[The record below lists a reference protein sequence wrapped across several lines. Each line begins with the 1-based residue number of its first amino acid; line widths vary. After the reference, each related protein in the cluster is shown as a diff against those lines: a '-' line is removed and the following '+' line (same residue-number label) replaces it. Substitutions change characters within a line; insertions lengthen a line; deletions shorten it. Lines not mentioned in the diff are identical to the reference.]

1 MAKETKVGLL
11 AGLAFIV
18 CFAIILA
25 NRGQLATVPAFEPGF
40 VSEQRARHRQ
50 TQRAVDHQQG
60 AASLPRG
67 RGVGTSPPAAP
78 AAYQSLQRSDQPA
91 LQTLTDPNA
100 PGSGADVPFQEPIA
114 PRGTMPHSR
123 PREAGRDEDSG
134 PRQITDAAPQLAE
147 NAPRGASLVAQS
159 PEAQREDLLRDLLS
173 RREGA
178 KDGDSSKPRIE
189 ADRDATRIDVSKLNG
204 GNANRTYRVAAGDTL
219 WSIVSKQYGSKSKR
233 HVDAILD
240 ANRGMLSNPNEIKS
254 GMTLVLPNLSLP
266 VNAGSET
273 PTPRDG
279 ANAKKKNDD
288 EKKGDAAT
296 ADSVNSKA
304 KDRSNRGRDDAGH
317 PRKGEPARAER
328 PVGAAAKDKGFRWY
342 QVRKNDR
349 FASIA
354 RSELGDPTRW
364 RELHDLNRDRFPD
377 PDKIREGV
385 RIKIPTD
392 KRSASEARR

>member
-25 NRGQLATVPAFEPGF
+25 NRGQLATVPTFEPGF

-91 LQTLTDPNA
+91 LQTLSDPNA

-114 PRGTMPHSR
+114 PRGTMPNSR
-123 PREAGRDEDSG
+123 PREAGREEDSG

-159 PEAQREDLLRDLLS
+159 PEAQREDLLRELLNRRTDESSAS
-173 RREGA
+173 R
-178 KDGDSSKPRIE
+178 PE
-189 ADRDATRIDVSKLNG
+189 ADQDATRIDVSKLNR
-204 GNANRTYRVAAGDTL
+204 GNANRAYRVAAGDTL

-254 GMTLVLPNLSLP
+254 GMTLVLPNLSGSAA
-266 VNAGSET
+266 AG
-273 PTPRDG
+273 PDAPREG
-279 ANAKKKNDD
+279 GQAKKKTDGD
-288 EKKGDAAT
+288 KKVDAAPS
-296 ADSVNSKA
+296 DSANSKSKEKA
-304 KDRSNRGRDDAGH
+304 ARGRDDAGH

-328 PVGAAAKDKGFRWY
+328 PEGAAGKDKGFRWY

-354 RSELGDPTRW
+354 RSELGDPSRW

-392 KRSASEARR
+392 KKSASEARR

>member
-25 NRGQLATVPAFEPGF
+25 NRGQLVAVPAFEPGF
-40 VSEQRARHRQ
+40 VSEQRARQRQ
-50 TQRAVDHQQG
+50 AQRAVDHQQG

-114 PRGTMPHSR
+114 PRGTMPNSR
-123 PREAGRDEDSG
+123 PREAGREEDSG

-159 PEAQREDLLRDLLS
+159 PEAQREDLLRELLNRRTDESSAS
-173 RREGA
+173 RV
-178 KDGDSSKPRIE
+178 E
-189 ADRDATRIDVSKLNG
+189 ADHDATRIDVSKLNR

-254 GMTLVLPNLSLP
+254 GMTLVLPNLSQP
-266 VNAGSET
+266 VNAGSDT

-279 ANAKKKNDD
+279 VNAKKKTDD
-288 EKKGDAAT
+288 EKKGDTPT
-296 ADSVNSKA
+296 ADSANSKS
-304 KDRSNRGRDDAGH
+304 KDKSARGRDDAGH
-317 PRKGEPARAER
+317 PRKGESARAER
-328 PVGAAAKDKGFRWY
+328 PEGAAGKDKGFRWY

-354 RSELGDPTRW
+354 RSELGDPSRW